1 MKKLLTS
8 LLILL
13 LVLTGC
19 AGGSGEETPEGSKE
33 LTVYGLSGGYG
44 EEGWN
49 KVVAAFSEKYGIEV
63 NLVLEQNIGEVLRPM
78 IQAEEIPDVIY
89 LAVGSTD
96 PLTDTMISE
105 KAIEDI
111 SDLLDKEVSDEGV
124 TVKEKVID
132 GFFNSNRVSPY
143 GDGNVYLTPLFYSPL
158 GLFYNKGIFA
168 EKGWDLP
175 QTWDEM
181 FALGDEAA
189 ELGIALFTYP
199 TAGYFDGFFSSLLNA
214 VVGPDMYNKLMDYD
228 VDAWNDPKTKEAFE
242 IVGKLADYTHPNT
255 VAQANSEGFQ
265 KNQQLVM
272 ENEALFVPNG
282 TWLPG
287 EMKEAGVVAVDGFE
301 WGLAPIPAS
310 STGGDLYSSTFTEEA
325 YIPKGAKNI
334 DNAKLFLAYLYSD
347 EAAKLFYDN
356 GGAVQPIVG
365 SENLIPEGDE
375 KLIYYN
381 IYSDGVKSNTVGFGA
396 TEPVEGVNIFDILYE
411 NVNSV
416 VNGDKTVD
424 EWYNEVVEAIALFN

>member
-1 MKKLLTS
+1 MKKLLSS

-13 LVLTGC
+13 LVLVGC
-19 AGGSGEETPEGSKE
+19 SSNEGETNEPSKT

-44 EEGWN
+44 EEGWT
-49 KVVAAFSEKYGIEV
+49 KVVAAFSEKYDIEV
-63 NLVLEQNIGEVLRPM
+63 DLVLEKNIGEVLRPM

-111 SDLLDKEVSDEGV
+111 SDVLNMNVADEGV
-124 TVKEKVID
+124 TVKAKVID
-132 GFFNSNRVSPY
+132 GFFDSNRVSPY
-143 GDGNVYLTPLFYSPL
+143 ADGKVYLTPLFYSPL
-158 GLFYNKGIFA
+158 GLFYNKGLFA

-181 FALGDEAA
+181 FALGDAA
-189 ELGIALFTYP
+189 KAEGISLFTYP

-214 VVGPDMYNKLMDYD
+214 VVGPEMYNKLMNYD
-228 VDAWNDPKTKEAFE
+228 VDAWNDAKTKEAFE
-242 IVGKLADYTHPNT
+242 IVGRLADYTHPNT

-265 KNQQLVM
+265 KNQQLIM

-287 EMKEAGVVAVDGFE
+287 EMEAAAVVAADGFE
-301 WGLAPIPAS
+301 WGLAPIPALS
-310 STGGDLYSSTFTEEA
+310 AGGDLYSSTFTEEA
-325 YIPKGAKNI
+325 YIPKGAKNVE
-334 DNAKLFLAYLYSD
+334 NAKLFLSYLYSD
-347 EAAKLFYDN
+347 EAAQLFYDN

-365 SENLIPEGDE
+365 SEKLMADGDAN
-375 KLIYYN
+375 LIYYG
-381 IYSDGVKSNTVGFGA
+381 IYADGAKSNTVGFGA
-396 TEPVEGVNIFDILYE
+396 TEPVEGVNIFDVLYE
-411 NVNSV
+411 NVNAV

-424 EWYNEVVEAIALFN
+424 QWYTEVTEAIALFN